1 MCLPDVHTGQESS
14 LVPNP
19 TSIDDLF
26 LVEFDDPETKI
37 HQKTFLWMSK
47 DDNVFFGRATT
58 DEEMSLDDYIKAL
71 QPVPDE
77 DLFPRVPA
85 DAELT
90 IAEENKTSSF
100 CKRPGLFQFEPG
112 RDTGTPKLV
121 LDETLIMETLFKNP
135 HPNIICYKGCRVK
148 RGRITG
154 ILLDMYEMTL
164 EQFVASPGLEDLDLD
179 SFLSAMQSAVDHLH
193 DLGLAHNDINP
204 GNIMIGDKN
213 KPVLIDFGSCQP
225 FGKLL
230 QTFGT
235 PGWFE
240 EDFWTSE
247 KKHDTFAMG
256 KLREWLSDTKS
267 DKSGVLVKS
276 EL

>member
-1 MCLPDVHTGQESS
+1 MCASKGQAGQEPT
-14 LVPNP
+14 LLATP

-26 LVEFDDPETKI
+26 LVEYNDLETNNR
-37 HQKTFLWMSK
+37 QRTFLWMSE
-47 DDNVFFGRATT
+47 DDNVFFGRASTNDMT
-58 DEEMSLDDYIKAL
+58 LDDYVQAL
-71 QPVPDE
+71 EPVPDK
-77 DLFPRVPA
+77 DLFP
-85 DAELT
+85 ELPVDTEIT
-90 IAEENKTSSF
+90 IALDYDESSSF

-112 RDTGTPKLV
+112 FDFGTPKQV
-121 LDETLIMETLFKNP
+121 LDETLIMEKLAKNP
-135 HPNIICYKGCRVK
+135 HPNITHYKGCRVK

-154 ILLDMYEMTL
+154 IVVDKNEMSL
-164 EQFVASPGLEDLDLD
+164 EQFIKSEKLSDLNVN
-179 SFLSAMQSAVDHLH
+179 SFLSDINSAVDHLH
-193 DLGLAHNDINP
+193 SLGMAHNDINP
-204 GNIMIGDKN
+204 GNIMMGEKN

-247 KKHDTFAMG
+247 KKHDDIALE
-256 KLREWLSDTKS
+256 KLRQWLKIVKPD
-267 DKSGVLVKS
+267 DMIKS

>member
-1 MCLPDVHTGQESS
+1 MR
-14 LVPNP
+14 
-19 TSIDDLF
+19 
-26 LVEFDDPETKI
+26 
-37 HQKTFLWMSK
+37 K

-77 DLFPRVPA
+77 DLFPHVPA
-85 DAELT
+85 DAEIT
-90 IAEENKTSSF
+90 IAEEHERS
-100 CKRPGLFQFEPG
+100 
-112 RDTGTPKLV
+112 
-121 LDETLIMETLFKNP
+121 
-135 HPNIICYKGCRVK
+135 VK

-154 ILLDMYEMTL
+154 ILLDMYQMTL
-164 EQFVASPGLEDLDLD
+164 KQFIASAGLEDLVID
-179 SFLSAMQSAVDHLH
+179 SFLSALQSAVDHLH
-193 DLGLAHNDINP
+193 DLELAHNDINP
-204 GNIMIGDKN
+204 GNIMMGDKN
-213 KPVLIDFGSCQP
+213 KPVLIDFGSWQP